1 MTITTKP
8 FPANLLRV
16 MMLSLLLWTSTEA
29 QAQEEESQPKVVYN
43 KLEVVGDPV
52 FPSDGVASLYV
63 SGNYLYVATNTN
75 GLQVFDITD
84 PFTPVL
90 ASSMRDL
97 AIPTNG
103 IERKGNYLY
112 ISDNV
117 NGIDVIDISNPLAPT
132 LVGEGVKTASGE
144 SWDLCLDESGE
155 YLYVATGEGG
165 IEVWSLKDP
174 AVPTR
179 VATTSSLVAWNF
191 VWGVSYSDKK
201 IYVADREGGVKIFDV
216 SRPTQPKYIGGY
228 AGTTTC
234 RYVRAKDGT
243 LYLGNGAGGFEVVNI
258 KTLTLPTRV
267 FQANFNLPLVFD
279 VEFYPLNPNIV
290 VVATGRSGL
299 AIYDTREFGKLNAQP
314 LDKQVGNGSEI
325 THMAFSGHAIYAGT
339 TDRGFQV
346 FNYNMTPIFTNTK
359 NHVVN
364 ENELF
369 SYTIEG
375 NDPDGSPVVI
385 SLVEQ
390 SGVFPAGFRY
400 DQAPHAFAWT
410 PTFEQSGVY
419 TFVATIQE
427 QTPDALSRSEAF
439 TIEVKH
445 INRPPSLPQPAAHT
459 IVEDSTFAYIIPEGS
474 DPDLEDAGKLTYTA
488 TNLPRGA
495 TFEPLTRKFSWTPD
509 FTQAGDYTVTFTVK
523 DANTDGNNDGKDTLT
538 DAKEMTIRVD
548 NVNLN
553 PEFVRLESQ
562 TFYENKPQTF
572 TLSATDPDKEDEGKL
587 IFKATKLPE
596 GATLDGSTRTFS
608 WTPTFEQA
616 GEYVAEFEVEDQ
628 GLDFKLKPD
637 KEFMLNDTM
646 SVFITVKQTNRA
658 PAFASIE
665 PKTVKEN
672 EQLTFTTPASDP
684 DKEDAGKLSFSASNL
699 PEGAKY
705 DTLTQ
710 SFSWKPTFEQSG
722 SYTVSFKVVDM
733 GIDGTPL
740 SDVKEVPITVIHVN
754 RPPVMD
760 SVENKTG
767 EENAPIVF
775 SVSGSDPDRED
786 AGKLEEMLATL
797 EAALGDHLLERR
809 IAHGKLTITV
819 DGSPKG
825 ATFDGA
831 NFSWTPDYDQN
842 GVYKLAFTIKDPDG
856 LKDSKS
862 MTITVANTNRPPKF
876 EPVAPVEGQETK
888 KLTFTLKST
897 DPDKEDEGKLTF
909 KAGKLPQG
917 ATFTPNTQTL
927 TWTPTYEQAGEYQVE
942 FTVTDRGLAGTTSLQ
957 PNAEKALSDKITVP
971 ITIKQLNRKPK
982 LEKVAAQSAT
992 ENKPFTLELKATDPD
1007 KEDEGKLTFSISNL
1021 PDGATLEGNKLTWT
1035 PNYEQAG
1042 KYTLNAKVTDSGID
1056 GTPLS
1061 DDGQI
1066 VITVKNVNRSPRFT
1080 DLADRSVAAGQS
1092 LSFNVNATD
1101 DDKEDEGKLKITA
1114 SGLPK
1119 GAKFKGNTFEW
1130 TPTAKQ
1136 AGSYEVTFTVADKAG
1151 AKETKTIKITV
1162 SEPSPAASSSETPS
1176 NP

>member
-8 FPANLLRV
+8 FPANVLRATMLL
-16 MMLSLLLWTSTEA
+16 LLLWASIQA
-29 QAQEEESQPKVVYN
+29 QAQEEEVQPKITYN
-43 KLEVVGDPV
+43 KLEVVGDPL

-63 SGNYLYVATNTN
+63 SGKYLYVATNTN

-90 ASSMRDL
+90 ASSMRDIS
-97 AIPTNG
+97 IPTSG
-103 IERKGNYLY
+103 IDCKGNYLY
-112 ISDNV
+112 LSDNV
-117 NGIDVIDISNPLAPT
+117 NGIDIIDVSNPLAPISNAS
-132 LVGEGVKTASGE
+132 VKTASGE
-144 SWDLCLDESGE
+144 SWDLCLDDGGD
-155 YLYVATGEGG
+155 YLYVATGKGG

-179 VATTSSLVAWNF
+179 VASTASLLAWNF
-191 VWGVSYSDKK
+191 AWGVSYADKK
-201 IYVADREGGVKIFDV
+201 IYVADREGGVKILDV

-228 AGTTTC
+228 AAATTC
-234 RYVRAKDGT
+234 RYVRAKDGM
-243 LYLGNGAGGFEVVNI
+243 LYLGNGAGGFEVVNV
-258 KTLTLPTRV
+258 KTLSLPTRV
-267 FQANFNLPLVFD
+267 FQANFNLPLVTD
-279 VEFYPLNPNIV
+279 VAPYPLNPNMA

-299 AIYDTREFGKLNAQP
+299 AIYDTREFGKLNTQP
-314 LDKQVGNGSEI
+314 LDKQLGNGSEI
-325 THMAFSGHAIYAGT
+325 THVAFSGHAIYAGT
-339 TDRGFQV
+339 TDKGFQI
-346 FNYNMTPIFTNTK
+346 FNYDMTPIFTNTK

-364 ENELF
+364 ENEFL

-375 NDPDGSPVVI
+375 NDPDSSPVVI

-410 PTFEQSGVY
+410 PTFVQSGLY

-427 QTPDALSRSEAF
+427 QSPDLLARSEAF

-445 INRPPSLPQPAAHT
+445 INRLPTLPQPLAQLT
-459 IVEDSTFAYIIPEGS
+459 TEDSLLTYTIPEGT

-509 FTQAGDYTVTFTVK
+509 FTQAGDYTVSFTVK

-538 DAKEMTIRVD
+538 DSKVMTIRID

-553 PEFVRLESQ
+553 PEFLRLSAQ
-562 TFYENKPQTF
+562 TYAENKPQTF
-572 TLSATDPDKEDEGKL
+572 TLSATDPDAEDEGKL
-587 IFKATKLPE
+587 IFKATKLPD
-596 GATLDGSTRTFS
+596 GATFDGTTRTFS

-616 GEYVAEFEVEDQ
+616 GTYVAEFEVDDQ

-637 KEFMLNDTM
+637 NEFMLNDTM

-658 PAFASIE
+658 PAFATIE

-672 EQLTFTTPASDP
+672 ELLTFTTPASDP

-699 PEGAKY
+699 PEGATY

-710 SFSWKPTFEQSG
+710 TFSWKPTFEQSG
-722 SYTVSFKVVDM
+722 NYTVSFKTIDT

-740 SDVKEVPITVIHVN
+740 SDLKEVPITVIHVN
-754 RPPVMD
+754 RPPVID
-760 SVENKTG
+760 SLESKTG
-767 EENAPIVF
+767 EENAPITF
-775 SVSGSDPDRED
+775 SVSGSDPDKED
-786 AGKLEEMLATL
+786 AGKL
-797 EAALGDHLLERR
+797 
-809 IAHGKLTITV
+809 TISV
-819 DGSPKG
+819 DGSPKS
-825 ATFDGA
+825 ATFDGS

-842 GVYKLAFTIKDPDG
+842 GVYKLSFTIKDPDG

-862 MTITVANTNRPPKF
+862 MTITLSNVNRAPKL
-876 EPVAPVEGQETK
+876 EPVTVSDAQETK
-888 KLTFTLKST
+888 KLTFTIKAT
-897 DPDKEDEGKLTF
+897 DPDKEDIGKLTF
-909 KAGKLPQG
+909 KAGVLPQG
-917 ATFTPNTQTL
+917 ATFTPNNQTF

-957 PNAEKALSDKITVP
+957 PNSEKALSDKLTVP

-982 LEKVAAQSAT
+982 LEKVASQSAS
-992 ENKPFTLELKATDPD
+992 ENELFTLELKAADPD
-1007 KEDEGKLTFSISNL
+1007 KEDEGKLTFSIGNL
-1021 PDGATLEGNKLTWT
+1021 PEGATLEGNKLTWT
-1035 PNYEQAG
+1035 PSYDQAG
-1042 KYTLNAKVTDSGID
+1042 KYTLITKVADSGID
-1056 GTPLS
+1056 GTQLS
-1061 DDGQI
+1061 DEGQI

-1080 DLADRSVAAGQS
+1080 DLSDISVVAGQS
-1092 LSFNVNATD
+1092 LSLNVKATD
-1101 DDKEDEGKLKITA
+1101 DDKEDISKLKITA
-1114 SGLPK
+1114 TGLPK

-1136 AGSYEVTFTVADKAG
+1136 AGSYDVTFTVADKSG
-1151 AKETKTIKITV
+1151 AKESKTVKVTV
-1162 SEPSPAASSSETPS
+1162 SEAPPAPSSSSAPS

>member
-1 MTITTKP
+1 MTITTKS
-8 FPANLLRV
+8 FPANLLRTV
-16 MMLSLLLWTSTEA
+16 MLLLLLWTSTEA
-29 QAQEEESQPKVVYN
+29 QAQEEEQQPKIVYN
-43 KLEVVGDPV
+43 KLEVIGDPV

-97 AIPTNG
+97 SIPTSG
-103 IERKGNYLY
+103 MERKGNYLY

-117 NGIDVIDISNPLAPT
+117 NGIDIVDVSNPLAPT
-132 LVGEGVKTASGE
+132 SNASVKTASGE
-144 SWDLCLDESGE
+144 SWDLCIDDSGE
-155 YLYVATGEGG
+155 YLYVATGKGG

-174 AVPTR
+174 AVPAR
-179 VATTSSLVAWNF
+179 VASTASLLAWNF
-191 VWGVSYSDKK
+191 AWGVSYSDKK
-201 IYVADREGGVKIFDV
+201 IYVADREGGVKILDV

-228 AGTTTC
+228 AGATTC
-234 RYVRAKDGT
+234 RSVRAKDGM
-243 LYLGNGAGGFEVVNI
+243 LYLANGAGGFEVVNI
-258 KTLTLPTRV
+258 KTLSLPTRV
-267 FQANFNLPLVFD
+267 FQTNYNLPLVIGIA
-279 VEFYPLNPNIV
+279 FYPLNPNMV

-314 LDKQVGNGSEI
+314 LDKQLGNGTEI
-325 THMAFSGHAIYAGT
+325 THMAFSKHAIYAGS

-346 FNYNMTPIFTNTK
+346 FNYDMTPIFTNTK

-364 ENELF
+364 ENELL

-375 NDPDGSPVVI
+375 NDPDGSPVLI

-410 PTFEQSGVY
+410 PTFEQSGLY

-427 QTPDALSRSEAF
+427 QSPDALSRNETF

-445 INRPPSLPQPAAHT
+445 INRPPSLPQPQAHT

-474 DPDLEDAGKLTYTA
+474 DPDVEDAGKLTYMA

-495 TFEPLTRKFSWTPD
+495 TFDPLTRKFSWTPD
-509 FTQAGDYTVTFTVK
+509 FTQAGDYSVTFTVK

-538 DAKEMTIRVD
+538 DSKEMKIHVD

-553 PEFVRLESQ
+553 PEFVRLNAQ

-572 TLSATDPDKEDEGKL
+572 TLSATDPDAEDEGKL
-587 IFKATKLPE
+587 TFKATKLPQ
-596 GATLDGSTRTFS
+596 GATFDGTTRTFS

-628 GLDFKLKPD
+628 GLDFKFKPD
-637 KEFMLNDTM
+637 KEFVLNDTM

-658 PAFASIE
+658 PAFAAIE

-672 EQLTFTTPASDP
+672 ELLTFTTPASDP

-710 SFSWKPTFEQSG
+710 TFSWKPTFEQSG
-722 SYTVSFKVVDM
+722 NYTVSFKVVDT

-740 SDVKEVPITVIHVN
+740 SDLKEVPITVIHVN

-760 SVENKTG
+760 SVESKTG
-767 EENAPIVF
+767 EENAPIAF

-786 AGKLEEMLATL
+786 AGKL
-797 EAALGDHLLERR
+797 
-809 IAHGKLTITV
+809 IITV
-819 DGSPKG
+819 DGAPKG
-825 ATFDGA
+825 ATFDGT
-831 NFSWTPDYDQN
+831 NFAWTPDFDQN

-862 MTITVANTNRPPKF
+862 TTLTVANTNRPPKF
-876 EPVAPVEGQETK
+876 EPVPTVEGQETK
-888 KLTFTLKST
+888 KLTFTLKAA

-909 KAGKLPQG
+909 KADKLPQG
-917 ATFTPNTQTL
+917 ATFTPNNQTF

-957 PNAEKALSDKITVP
+957 ANAEKALSDKITVP

-982 LEKVAAQSAT
+982 LEKIAAQSAT
-992 ENKPFTLELKATDPD
+992 ENEALTLELKATDPD

-1021 PDGATLEGNKLTWT
+1021 PEGATLEGNKFTWT

-1061 DDGQI
+1061 DEGQI
-1066 VITVKNVNRSPRFT
+1066 VITVKNVNRPPRFT
-1080 DLADRSVAAGQS
+1080 DLSDVSVAAGQS
-1092 LSFNVNATD
+1092 LSFNVNASD
-1101 DDKEDEGKLKITA
+1101 DDKEDAGKLKMTA

-1130 TPTAKQ
+1130 TPTTKQ
-1136 AGSYEVTFTVADKAG
+1136 AGSYDVSFTVSDKSG
-1151 AKETKTIKITV
+1151 EKETKTIKITV
-1162 SEPSPAASSSETPS
+1162 SEASSAPS
-1176 NP
+1176 TSGATTNP

>member
-1 MTITTKP
+1 MTIATKL
-8 FPANLLRV
+8 FPAYTLRLIV
-16 MMLSLLLWTSTEA
+16 LFVLLWTSIQA
-29 QAQEEESQPKVVYN
+29 QAQEEESQPKVIYN
-43 KLEVVGDPV
+43 KLELIGDPI

-63 SGNYLYVATNTN
+63 SDKYLYVATNTN

-90 ASSMRDL
+90 VSSMRDL
-97 AIPTNG
+97 SIPTSG
-103 IERKGNYLY
+103 MKRKGNYLY

-117 NGIDVIDISNPLAPT
+117 NGIDIIDVSNPLAP
-132 LVGEGVKTASGE
+132 LSNSSVKTASGE
-144 SWDLCLDESGE
+144 SWDLCIDDSGE
-155 YLYVATGEGG
+155 YLYVATGKGG

-179 VATTSSLVAWNF
+179 VASTASLLAWNF
-191 VWGVSYSDKK
+191 AWGVSYSDKK
-201 IYVADREGGVKIFDV
+201 IYVADREGGVKILDV

-234 RYVRAKDGT
+234 RYAIAKDGM

-258 KTLTLPTRV
+258 KTLSLPTRL
-267 FQANFNLPLVFD
+267 FETNYTLPLVID
-279 VEFYPLNPNIV
+279 VEFYPLNPNMV
-290 VVATGRSGL
+290 VVATGRSGI
-299 AIYDTREFGKLNAQP
+299 AIYDTRELGKLNAQP
-314 LDKQVGNGSEI
+314 LDKQLGNGSEI
-325 THMAFSGHAIYAGT
+325 THIAFSGHAIYAGT

-346 FNYNMTPIFTNTK
+346 FNYNMTPIFTNMK
-359 NHVVN
+359 SHVVN
-364 ENELF
+364 ENELLT
-369 SYTIEG
+369 YTIEG
-375 NDPDGSPVVI
+375 NDPDSSPVVI

-400 DQAPHAFAWT
+400 DQAPHAFTWT
-410 PTFEQSGVY
+410 PTFEQSGLY

-427 QTPDALSRSEAF
+427 QSPDALSRTEAF

-445 INRPPSLPQPAAHT
+445 INRPPTLPEPLAQLT
-459 IVEDSTFAYIIPEGS
+459 LEDSLLTYIIPEGS
-474 DPDLEDAGKLTYTA
+474 DPDIEDAGKLTYTA

-495 TFEPLTRKFSWTPD
+495 TFDPQTRKFSWTPD
-509 FTQAGDYTVTFTVK
+509 FTQAGDYVVTFTVK
-523 DANTDGNNDGKDTLT
+523 DANSDGNNDGKDTLT
-538 DAKEMTIRVD
+538 DSKEMKIRVD

-553 PEFVRLESQ
+553 PEFARLDVQ

-572 TLSATDPDKEDEGKL
+572 TISATDPDAEDEGKL
-587 IFKATKLPE
+587 TYKATKLPE
-596 GATLDGSTRTFS
+596 GATFDAATRTFS

-637 KEFMLNDTM
+637 KEFILNDTM

-658 PAFASIE
+658 PSFAAIE

-672 EQLTFTTPASDP
+672 EVLTFTTPASDP

-710 SFSWKPTFEQSG
+710 TFSWKPTFEQSG
-722 SYTVSFKVVDM
+722 NYTVSFRVVDT
-733 GIDGTPL
+733 GIDGTQL
-740 SDVKEVPITVIHVN
+740 SDMKEVPITVIHVN

-760 SVENKTG
+760 TVQSKTG
-767 EENAPIVF
+767 EENTPIAF

-786 AGKLEEMLATL
+786 T
-797 EAALGDHLLERR
+797 
-809 IAHGKLTITV
+809 GKLTISV
-819 DGSPKG
+819 DGLPKG
-825 ATFDGA
+825 ATFDGT
-831 NFSWTPDYDQN
+831 NFSWTPDFDQN
-842 GVYKLAFTIKDPDG
+842 GVYKLTFTIKDPDG
-856 LKDSKS
+856 LSDSKS
-862 MTITVANTNRPPKF
+862 MTLTVANTNRPPKF

-888 KLTFTLKST
+888 KLTFTLKAT

-909 KAGKLPQG
+909 KAGELPQG
-917 ATFTPNTQTL
+917 ATFTPNNQTF

-992 ENKPFTLELKATDPD
+992 ENERFSLELKATDPD
-1007 KEDEGKLTFSISNL
+1007 KEDEGKLVFSISNL
-1021 PDGATLEGNKLTWT
+1021 PEGATLEGNKLTWT

-1061 DDGQI
+1061 DETQI
-1066 VITVKNVNRSPRFT
+1066 TINVKNVNRPPKFA
-1080 DLADRSVAAGQS
+1080 DLSDVSSIAGQS
-1092 LSFNVNATD
+1092 ISFNVNATD
-1101 DDKEDEGKLKITA
+1101 DDKEDEGKLKLTA
-1114 SGLPK
+1114 SNLPK

-1130 TPTAKQ
+1130 TPTTKQ
-1136 AGSYEVTFTVADKAG
+1136 TGTYDVTFTVTDKSG
-1151 AKETKTIKITV
+1151 AKETKTVKITV
-1162 SEPSPAASSSETPS
+1162 SEPPTAPASSEAPS

>member
-8 FPANLLRV
+8 FPANVLRATMLL
-16 MMLSLLLWTSTEA
+16 LLLWASIQA
-29 QAQEEESQPKVVYN
+29 QAQEEELQPKITYN

-63 SGNYLYVATNTN
+63 SGKYLYVATNTN
-75 GLQVFDITD
+75 GLQVFDITE

-90 ASSMRDL
+90 ASSMRDIS
-97 AIPTNG
+97 IPTSG

-112 ISDNV
+112 LSDNV
-117 NGIDVIDISNPLAPT
+117 NGIDIIDISNPLAP
-132 LVGEGVKTASGE
+132 LSNASVKTASGE
-144 SWDLCLDESGE
+144 SWDLCLDEEGE
-155 YLYVATGEGG
+155 YLYVATGKGG

-179 VATTSSLVAWNF
+179 VASTASLLAWNF
-191 VWGVSYSDKK
+191 AWGVSYADKK
-201 IYVADREGGVKIFDV
+201 IYVADREGGVKILDV
-216 SRPTQPKYIGGY
+216 SRPAQPKYIGGY
-228 AGTTTC
+228 AAATTC
-234 RYVRAKDGT
+234 RYVRAKDGM

-258 KTLTLPTRV
+258 KTLSLPTRV
-267 FQANFNLPLVFD
+267 FQANFNLPLVID
-279 VEFYPLNPNIV
+279 VELYPLNPNMA

-299 AIYDTREFGKLNAQP
+299 AIYDTREFGKLNTQP
-314 LDKQVGNGSEI
+314 LDKQLGNGSEI
-325 THMAFSGHAIYAGT
+325 THVAFSGHAIYAGT
-339 TDRGFQV
+339 TDKGFQV
-346 FNYNMTPIFTNTK
+346 FNYDMTPIFTNTK

-364 ENELF
+364 ENELL

-375 NDPDGSPVVI
+375 NDPDSSPVVI

-410 PTFEQSGVY
+410 PTFVQSGLY

-427 QTPDALSRSEAF
+427 QSPDLLARSEAF

-445 INRPPSLPQPAAHT
+445 INRLPTLPQPLAQLT
-459 IVEDSTFAYIIPEGS
+459 TEDSLLTYTIPEGT

-509 FTQAGDYTVTFTVK
+509 FTQAGDYTVSFTVK

-538 DAKEMTIRVD
+538 DSKVMTIRID

-553 PEFVRLESQ
+553 PEFLRLNAQ
-562 TFYENKPQTF
+562 TYAENKLQTF
-572 TLSATDPDKEDEGKL
+572 TLSATDPDAEDEGKL
-587 IFKATKLPE
+587 IFKATKLPD
-596 GATLDGSTRTFS
+596 GATFDGTTRTFS

-616 GEYVAEFEVEDQ
+616 GTYVAEFEVDDQ

-637 KEFMLNDTM
+637 NEFMLNDTM

-665 PKTVKEN
+665 PKSIKEN
-672 EQLTFTTPASDP
+672 ELLTFTTPASDP

-699 PEGAKY
+699 PEGARY

-710 SFSWKPTFEQSG
+710 TFSWKPTFEQSG
-722 SYTVSFKVVDM
+722 NYTVSFKTIDT

-740 SDVKEVPITVIHVN
+740 SDLKEVPITVIHVN
-754 RPPVMD
+754 RPPVID
-760 SVENKTG
+760 SLESKTG
-767 EENAPIVF
+767 EENALITF
-775 SVSGSDPDRED
+775 SVSGSDPDKED
-786 AGKLEEMLATL
+786 AGKL
-797 EAALGDHLLERR
+797 
-809 IAHGKLTITV
+809 TISV

-825 ATFDGA
+825 ATFDGS

-842 GVYKLAFTIKDPDG
+842 GVYKLSFTIKDPDG

-862 MTITVANTNRPPKF
+862 MTITLSNVNRAPKL
-876 EPVAPVEGQETK
+876 EPVTVSDAQETK
-888 KLTFTLKST
+888 KLTFTIKAT
-897 DPDKEDEGKLTF
+897 DPDKEDIGKLTF
-909 KAGKLPQG
+909 KAGALPQG
-917 ATFTPNTQTL
+917 ATFTPNNQTF

-957 PNAEKALSDKITVP
+957 PNSEKVLSDKLTVP

-982 LEKVAAQSAT
+982 LEKVASQSAS
-992 ENKPFTLELKATDPD
+992 ENEPFTLELKAADPD
-1007 KEDEGKLTFSISNL
+1007 KEDEGKLTFSIGNL
-1021 PDGATLEGNKLTWT
+1021 PEGATLEGNKLTWT
-1035 PNYEQAG
+1035 PNYDQAG
-1042 KYTLNAKVTDSGID
+1042 KYTLITKVADSGID
-1056 GTPLS
+1056 GTQLS
-1061 DDGQI
+1061 DEGQI

-1080 DLADRSVAAGQS
+1080 DLSDISVVAGQS
-1092 LSFNVNATD
+1092 LSLNVAATD
-1101 DDKEDEGKLKITA
+1101 DDKEDISKLKITA
-1114 SGLPK
+1114 TGLPK
-1119 GAKFKGNTFEW
+1119 GAKFKGNALDW

-1136 AGSYEVTFTVADKAG
+1136 VGSYDVTFTVADKSG
-1151 AKETKTIKITV
+1151 AKESKTVKVTV
-1162 SEPSPAASSSETPS
+1162 SEAPPAPSSSSAPS